1 MSGESPPIRVLHVDD
16 DLDFADLTAEFLERK
31 NERMRVETTDRVA
44 DAFDRIGDVDCV
56 VSDFDMPGT
65 NGIEFLKRIRDDHPD
80 LPFILFTGKGSEDVA
95 SDAIAAGVTDYL
107 QKDPG
112 SGQYTVLA
120 NRIENAVEKYR
131 ATERARTLD
140 RIRRVLRDVNQ
151 ALVRA
156 RDREELESR
165 VCEIVSRADPYT
177 FAWIGAPNRDDQH
190 VEPRTSA
197 GDGDDYL
204 EDIEITVDDADTA
217 NGPTAQ
223 AIESGELRITQSIPN
238 DPTYEPWR
246 DQATSRGFRASAAVP
261 IQFESTTYGVLSVYS
276 TQEHAFSSAEQSL
289 LKELG
294 GDVGHAIHRIESEQ
308 QFRQLF
314 EGFPEPTVAV
324 TFDGD
329 VPRIDSVNS
338 AFETVFG
345 YESSA
350 IIGTSVNDLVVPEDR
365 EDEAADIDERSR
377 RDEYIDQE
385 VRRKTAS
392 GLRDFLLR
400 NIHIPAETGPDLYWV
415 YVDITTQKSRKRQL
429 EALTERLE
437 LALEAGQFGVW
448 DWNIETD
455 EVTYDDRWAS
465 MLGYSLD
472 EIQPTIEAWES
483 RVHPDDRPD
492 VEAALTKHF
501 AGETDF
507 YDCNHRMRT
516 KSGEWRW
523 IRDLGKVVEWDEDGA
538 PQRAVGIHQDVTEQ
552 NKRERALEQ
561 ERERFA
567 ALFESFPASV
577 VSVSYEGDEPIIRD
591 VNSTF
596 EEVFGY
602 PDETAIG
609 RSLND
614 LIVPSDRKT
623 EASNLDQR
631 LQGRDLIDREVVRT
645 ASDGLRDFVLRTI
658 TLSDEHDLDTYAV
671 YIDVTERKD
680 RERAMAALHEA
691 ATDLENASSRREV
704 YDIVID
710 AAESVLDFALVAID
724 VAEGDALVQ
733 NAWSIDRDTDG
744 YYSKTPLDEDTLA
757 TRAYIHG
764 ETILAND
771 LREYDITPADPEY
784 LSALTVPIGGE
795 GTFQTV
801 SREADAFDQTDAELA
816 ELLVGHAREALGR
829 LERAESLRRQRERL
843 RREYD
848 RLDTFVGILSHDLR
862 NPITVAQGRLDLA
875 AETMEMEHLD
885 VATDALARMEE
896 MVEDV
901 LTWAQ
906 EGQHVPPD
914 ERRPVKLDDMG
925 ANCWQNVETSNAAL
939 EVETEAT
946 ILADESRLQHVLE
959 NLFRNSVEHG
969 NATSRDMTI
978 TVGEVADGFY
988 VEDDGSG
995 IPSED
1000 RDDVFSFGY
1009 SSDDDGTGFGL
1020 TIVKEIVEAHEWE
1033 IAVTESASGGAR
1045 FEITGVEFAE

>member
-1 MSGESPPIRVLHVDD
+1 MSGESSPIRVLHVDD
-16 DLDFADLTAEFLERK
+16 DGDFADLTATFLERK
-31 NERMRVETTDRVA
+31 NERIRVETADRVA
-44 DAFDRIGDVDCV
+44 DALDRVADVDCV

-65 NGIEFLKRIRDDHPD
+65 NGIEFLEGIRDDHPN
-80 LPFILFTGKGSEDVA
+80 LPFILFTGKGSEDIA

-131 ATERARTLD
+131 ATERAQTLD
-140 RIRRVLRDVNQ
+140 RIRHVLRDVNQ

-165 VCEIVSRADPYT
+165 VCEVVSNAEPYT
-177 FAWIGAPNRDDQH
+177 FAWIGAPNRDEDV

-197 GDGDDYL
+197 GDGDGYL
-204 EDIEITVDDADTA
+204 DDIAVTLDDADTA

-223 AIESGELRITQSIPN
+223 AIESGELRITQSIPA
-238 DPTYEPWR
+238 DPAVEPWR

-261 IQFESTTYGVLSVYS
+261 IQFEDTTYGVLSVYA
-276 TQEHAFSSAEQSL
+276 TQENAFGEVGQSL
-289 LKELG
+289 LRELG
-294 GDVGHAIHRIESEQ
+294 GDIGHAIHRIESEQ

-329 VPRIDSVNS
+329 VPRIEAVNS
-338 AFETVFG
+338 AFEQVFG

-350 IIGTSVNDLVVPEDR
+350 IVGTSANDLIVPEGR
-365 EDEAADIDERSR
+365 EDEARDIDERSQR
-377 RDEYIDQE
+377 NEDIDQE

-392 GLRDFLLR
+392 GPRDFLLR
-400 NIHIPAETGPDLYWV
+400 NIFIPGETGPDLYWV
-415 YVDITTQKSRKRQL
+415 YVDITERKTRKRQL
-429 EALTERLE
+429 ETLTERLE

-448 DWNIETD
+448 DWNVETN
-455 EVTYDDRWAS
+455 EVTYDERWAT
-465 MLGYSLD
+465 MLGYSLG
-472 EIQPTIEAWES
+472 EIKPELEAWES
-483 RVHPDDRPD
+483 RVHPDDRSD
-492 VEAALTKHF
+492 VQSALAEHF
-501 AGETDF
+501 AGETDL
-507 YDCNHRMRT
+507 YDCDHRMRT
-516 KSGEWRW
+516 KSGDWKW
-523 IRDLGKVVEWDEDGA
+523 IRDVGKVVEWGEDGA
-538 PQRAVGIHQDVTEQ
+538 PQRAVGIHQDVTAQKE
-552 NKRERALEQ
+552 RENALEQ

-577 VSVSYEGDEPIIRD
+577 ISVSYEGDEPIIRD

-596 EEVFGY
+596 EDVFGY

-614 LIVPSDRKT
+614 LIVPADKRS

-631 LQGRDLIDREVVRT
+631 LQERDLIDREVVRT
-645 ASDGLRDFVLRTI
+645 AKDGLRDFVLRTI

-671 YIDVTERKD
+671 YIDVSERKD
-680 RERAMAALHEA
+680 RERAMAALHDA
-691 ATDLENASSRREV
+691 ATELENASSRREV

-724 VAEGDALVQ
+724 VAEDGALVQ
-733 NAWSIDRDTDG
+733 RAWSIDQDTDG
-744 YYSKTPLDEDTLA
+744 YYSSTSLDEDTLA
-757 TRAYIHG
+757 TRSYNRG

-784 LSALTVPIGGE
+784 LSALTVPIGDE

-801 SREADAFDQTDAELA
+801 SREANTFDRTDAELA

-848 RLDTFVGILSHDLR
+848 RLDTFVSILSHDLR

-875 AETMEMEHLD
+875 AETMEMEHLE
-885 VATDALARMEE
+885 VATDALDRMEE
-896 MVEDV
+896 MVDDV
-901 LTWAQ
+901 LTWAR
-906 EGQHVPPD
+906 EGQHVPSD
-914 ERRPVKLDDMG
+914 ERRPVAL
-925 ANCWQNVETSNAAL
+925 ANLGTSCWQNVETDGATLA
-939 EVETEAT
+939 VETETT

-969 NATSRDMTI
+969 NDANRDVTV
-978 TVGEVADGFY
+978 TVGELAEGFY
-988 VEDDGSG
+988 VEDDGTG
-995 IPSED
+995 IPPGD

-1009 SSDDDGTGFGL
+1009 SSDDGGTGFGL

-1033 IAVTESASGGAR
+1033 ITVTESASGGAR